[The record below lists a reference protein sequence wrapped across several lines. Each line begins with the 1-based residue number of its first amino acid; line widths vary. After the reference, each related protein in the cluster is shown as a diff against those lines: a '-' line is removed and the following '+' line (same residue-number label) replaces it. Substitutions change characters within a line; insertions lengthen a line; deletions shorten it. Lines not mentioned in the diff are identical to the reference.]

1 MSLAHKTLYG
11 RIIVV
16 IDDGKVLV
24 KLLRIVYGYGLRE
37 DACICSGEV

>member
-1 MSLAHKTLYG
+1 MSLAHKILYG

-16 IDDGKVLV
+16 IDGKVLV